1 MNFSLKSILNRD
13 SLSAFYMGRVYPFII
28 ALFTAVGSILN
39 IEFYF
44 AILHIA
50 LAVGAFL
57 VSRSIRPLFIS
68 FITFVMQISLKHAPA
83 YPTNSKYYYTGWRL
97 PVFIVMVALV
107 ILAII
112 FFIVKNEIYKKIS
125 FKTTPLLLPLII
137 LSAAFLLNGLFSP
150 KWVLANLL
158 WAVLNILVFAV
169 IFILFYHGLSDE
181 DDAASLA
188 EYFSYISALTA
199 LIIISEVSALYL
211 SDKVII
217 DGTVIKENV
226 ALGWGIW
233 NLIGVSLAVLIPM
246 LFYGVHNSR
255 YPWFYFAVA
264 TMTYLFAI
272 LSMSRN
278 ALLASSIVY
287 PACVIISCFKGKNKK
302 AFRIVT
308 LLGILAVIAFA
319 IVFREK
325 IYTVLLD
332 YFERGFSDNKRFE
345 LWGAAYDNFLKAPM
359 FGNGF
364 MGFDVSDELLFSFGI
379 QGKQAHNTVLQ
390 LLSATGIVGLFAYLY
405 YRFQSLKPVFHR
417 PSLKKT
423 LVLMSIAVLLFE
435 SLLDNFIFNVYPMFY
450 YTVAL
455 VILHKFS
462 EEEKNV

>member
-1 MNFSLKSILNRD
+1 MTFSMKSRLNKD
-13 SLSAFYMGRVYPFII
+13 AVSAFYMGKTYPLII
-28 ALFTAVGSILN
+28 SLLTAIGSIFN

-50 LAVGAFL
+50 LAIGAFL
-57 VSRSIRPLFIS
+57 LSKSIRPLFIS
-68 FITFVMQISLKHAPA
+68 FITFVMQISIKHAPA
-83 YPTNSKYYYTGWRL
+83 YPTHSKYYYTGWRL
-97 PVFIVMVALV
+97 PVFIAMVALV
-107 ILAII
+107 VCAII
-112 FFIVKNEIYKKIS
+112 FFIVKNKIYRKIS
-125 FKTTPLLLPLII
+125 FKSTPLLLPLIL
-137 LSAAFLLNGLFSP
+137 LSTAFLLNGLFSE
-150 KWVLANLL
+150 KWVFQNLL
-158 WAVLNILVFAV
+158 WALLNIFVFLV

-181 DDAASLA
+181 DSAESLA
-188 EYFSYISALTA
+188 DYFSYISALVA

-211 SDKVII
+211 SGKVII

-246 LFYGVHNSR
+246 LFYGVHNSK

-264 TMTYLFAI
+264 TLTYIFAI

-287 PACVIISCFKGKNKK
+287 PVCVIISCFKGKNKK
-302 AFRIVT
+302 AFRVVT
-308 LLGILAVIAFA
+308 LLGIIAVIAFA
-319 IVFREK
+319 IIFREK
-325 IYTVLLD
+325 IYTILLD

-345 LWGAAYDNFLKAPM
+345 LWGAAYDNFLKSPM

-364 MGFDVSDELLFSFGI
+364 MGFDVSDELLYSFGL
-379 QGKQAHNTVLQ
+379 QGKQAHNTILQ

-405 YRFQSLKPVFHR
+405 YRYHTLKPVFRR

-423 LVLMSIAVLLFE
+423 LVLLSILVLLFE

-462 EEEKNV
+462 EEERQ